1 MRYSIKLLHATLL
14 LFVFLMGILAQS
26 AQAVVFTPTG
36 GSGDPYAYTVNIT
49 IVKDTKTFFYVGMED
64 GGGGVSTFSWSASTS
79 QPWLTLDKTSGQNA
93 ASYMLKASIDATG
106 LTSGNYSGTIA
117 IQTTDD
123 TAPANANFT
132 VNLTVLDT
140 LGQTIT
146 MSPSTLSPQMSA
158 GGNPADYAV
167 TLQAASAFSWSASTD
182 VNWLSLKDGY
192 SSSNYNSDPVNLYT
206 VAVTVN
212 PKNLTKGDYIGHLY
226 FNTDTDTGRQ
236 LTLTVKLTVAAISL
250 YPSDISP
257 HVPAGTNPDYTLS
270 LTSNANFSWTAYADV
285 TWLTLNPYSGTGSSN
300 YSPVLTVNTTNMEPG
315 SYSGHIYFNTDVGEQ
330 RVLTVNLTV
339 LDRGTVTL
347 YPSSIAPVIPLGGS
361 RTYNLSLTSHDNFT
375 WAGTTDVSWL
385 TLNPYSDNNQNT
397 YTPVLT
403 VNVTGLGI
411 GNYVG
416 HVIFN
421 TNSRSTPQLSLEV
434 RLTVSRPQK
443 AGQLAINPN
452 HPFYAVE
459 EGQYKR
465 VSIHVFDSVANASFN
480 WSVRAD
486 SSWLQVLSGPYQ
498 APSDLSFLIDG
509 KSLPFIPPN
518 VINIDPASPPDPLPD
533 CICYGD
539 DRCYEAHL
547 NFTSDLGN
555 LDVPVC
561 VKLYSAGVIGNIDT
575 ENITLSTSSW
585 MALSYEM
592 EKNLSIPGR
601 VFVLVE
607 HKQLLPNQ
615 VWAYRVDANGE
626 NRLDLFSRFGRY
638 TNNAWDLSYAPD
650 ARSLS
655 TVNFGGFRLIGVE
668 GDAVV
673 RVMAGTSL
681 NDLVELKRWDI
692 TIRPLTGEWE
702 ISDLFNGKWYKYP
715 DLLLFSE
722 RYGTLQAQWGGV
734 PISIGYGQSVQQ
746 KDIPWISFCPNTSGQ
761 WLCYNGVPMAGNADY
776 EFFITRNTVGGP
788 MEFRYNI
795 TQIDGNTITGEWQ
808 YRWVGAQS
816 WSLPERFEMRAHGGL
831 VIPFDATR
839 NAYYVNGT
847 VKGRN
852 NVEYPVRFQVDTGA
866 AFVLLDKNMAEY
878 LGIDLTNPEDPGYK
892 AARCQPGSGVGVG
905 GTVSVTYCT
914 VSNIT
919 LDGKVSKN
927 NVEVG
932 FGDWPQPALLGMTFL
947 EGFSVTINSADK
959 SMNIGP

>member
-1 MRYSIKLLHATLL
+1 MRQGLNVGLITFIGDNGRRTTLS
-14 LFVFLMGILAQS
+14 VTVNYGTGLAVDPGS
-26 AQAVVFTPTG
+26 VSVDVRP
-36 GSGDPYAYTVNIT
+36 GSGTRTFQVGLTSNDGQNFDWVAGATTGWLTIEPASGTGATYYPVNIT
-49 IVKDTKTFFYVGMED
+49 IDEAKLSMG
-64 GGGGVSTFSWSASTS
+64 STS
-79 QPWLTLDKTSGQNA
+79 S
-93 ASYMLKASIDATG
+93 
-106 LTSGNYSGTIA
+106 
-117 IQTTDD
+117 
-123 TAPANANFT
+123 T
-132 VNLTVLDT
+132 VTFRTPD
-140 LGQTIT
+140 GRW
-146 MSPSTLSPQMSA
+146 A
-158 GGNPADYAV
+158 
-167 TLQAASAFSWSASTD
+167 TLQ
-182 VNWLSLKDGY
+182 VN
-192 SSSNYNSDPVNLYT
+192 VNKT
-206 VAVTVN
+206 NAVVGA
-212 PKNLTKGDYIGHLY
+212 K
-226 FNTDTDTGRQ
+226 
-236 LTLTVKLTVAAISL
+236 V
-250 YPSDISP
+250 
-257 HVPAGTNPDYTLS
+257 VPDTLS
-270 LTSNANFSWTAYADV
+270 LTVASGAKGNFNLVLSGMDNFGYVAATDQ
-285 TWLTLNPYSGTGSSN
+285 TWLSVNPPNATGANIYSVTGQADATN
-300 YSPVLTVNTTNMEPG
+300 LTPG
-315 SYSGHIYFNTDVGEQ
+315 QYSGHIYFTLSDGHTLPV
-330 RVLTVNLTV
+330 TVNLTV
-339 LDRGTVTL
+339 KPVWQPSHIGVNPANPVYLAEEGTNKVVVFQVFDAVNNA
-347 YPSSIAPVIPLGGS
+347 SS
-361 RTYNLSLTSHDNFT
+361 FT
-375 WAGTTDVSWL
+375 WSVNSDVSWL
-385 TLNPYSDNNQNT
+385 KVSHGPYSQPMDLSVYIDVKAMALMPPNADCSGMSCYGGTLTFTSNLNT
-397 YTPVLT
+397 GDT
-403 VNVTGLGI
+403 
-411 GNYVG
+411 
-416 HVIFN
+416 
-421 TNSRSTPQLSLEV
+421 
-434 RLTVSRPQK
+434 
-443 AGQLAINPN
+443 
-452 HPFYAVE
+452 
-459 EGQYKR
+459 
-465 VSIHVFDSVANASFN
+465 
-480 WSVRAD
+480 
-486 SSWLQVLSGPYQ
+486 LQVPV
-498 APSDLSFLIDG
+498 
-509 KSLPFIPPN
+509 K
-518 VINIDPASPPDPLPD
+518 VIL
-533 CICYGD
+533 Y
-539 DRCYEAHL
+539 
-547 NFTSDLGN
+547 
-555 LDVPVC
+555 
-561 VKLYSAGVIGNIDT
+561 VKGTLQDINT
-575 ENITLSTSSW
+575 ERLELSTSSW